1 MFVHNSKGLAISN
14 DIIVGNFAYAS
25 KLSYNSE
32 ATPQGYDGNWG
43 IGCTC
48 HIYPT
53 TTARYLGSSAHR
65 WHSAYL
71 VNSPNVSS
79 DARLKENVKYMD
91 NLPAETSTYVGVLDN
106 DEITTA
112 DLVEF
117 VKNDLYMATYDYKLD
132 TTGMEDGEKE
142 QVTSMNNRQIGFIAQ
157 DVKDSK
163 VGKYLVTED
172 DQGIL
177 GYETANWTSIIAGAL
192 QHEIRTREAETNELR
207 EMVNNIINM

>member
-1 MFVHNSKGLAISN
+1 
-14 DIIVGNFAYAS
+14 
-25 KLSYNSE
+25 
-32 ATPQGYDGNWG
+32 
-43 IGCTC
+43 
-48 HIYPT
+48 
-53 TTARYLGSSAHR
+53 
-65 WHSAYL
+65 
-71 VNSPNVSS
+71 
-79 DARLKENVKYMD
+79 
-91 NLPAETSTYVGVLDN
+91 
-106 DEITTA
+106 
-112 DLVEF
+112 
-117 VKNDLYMATYDYKLD
+117 MATYDYKLD

-177 GYETANWTSIIAGAL
+177 GYETSNWTSIIAGAL